1 MVRETILSHEVLR
14 QIREIKSVDL
24 VVGVP
29 TYNNAST
36 VGHVLK
42 TISAGLAAHFSA
54 ERSLLV
60 HADGGSLDETKA
72 IVDQAA
78 AHDPDLLMLS
88 HLPHPIRRMIAPYSG
103 SFGRSH
109 AIYTFFEIADSLGAK
124 ALVFVDS
131 SSQSIKS
138 EWIALLARPIL
149 SEGFD
154 LAAPYYSRH
163 KYDGTITS
171 HLIYPLIRAL
181 YGKRIRQPVG
191 DDFAFSSRLIAYLLR
206 QDIWHKHLSQYGL
219 EVWMTMMALG
229 ERYKVCQSFL
239 GPKISVRSE
248 PGIEL
253 SSVLNQVVGTA
264 FGLMESTFGV
274 WSQVRGSEPVAV
286 FGVPA
291 EVGLEPVEVD
301 AARMISAFRQGLA
314 DLYGVWETFL
324 SQPVL
329 ESLKKMA
336 ENDPGPFVFPD
347 RLWVKT
353 IFEFA
358 VAFHRSRMS
367 RDHLIKSL
375 TPIYLGRIASFV
387 LETQTSTA
395 ADVENKV
402 ELLCLEYENLKSYLV
417 ERWRA

>member
-1 MVRETILSHEVLR
+1 
-14 QIREIKSVDL
+14 
-24 VVGVP
+24 
-29 TYNNAST
+29 
-36 VGHVLK
+36 
-42 TISAGLAAHFSA
+42 
-54 ERSLLV
+54 
-60 HADGGSLDETKA
+60 
-72 IVDQAA
+72 
-78 AHDPDLLMLS
+78 
-88 HLPHPIRRMIAPYSG
+88 
-103 SFGRSH
+103 
-109 AIYTFFEIADSLGAK
+109 
-124 ALVFVDS
+124 
-131 SSQSIKS
+131 
-138 EWIALLARPIL
+138 
-149 SEGFD
+149 
-154 LAAPYYSRH
+154 
-163 KYDGTITS
+163 
-171 HLIYPLIRAL
+171 
-181 YGKRIRQPVG
+181 
-191 DDFAFSSRLIAYLLR
+191 
-206 QDIWHKHLSQYGL
+206 
-219 EVWMTMMALG
+219 MTMMAVA

-239 GPKISVRSE
+239 GSKISVRSE